1 MLLGHPDVHRAFS
14 GTKNAEVEFVDV
26 AAASPF
32 HRFVLDHVRQPP
44 RRFNLSRIS
53 MVRTRRE
60 EAFCSD
66 IIRESERIPRTSAQ
80 YKPRAPDALQN
91 ADFCS
96 GLDYFD
102 RTCEQTEAGICDHA
116 KVMLAWHGTKWSAVE
131 SVCTYGPRAFRT
143 TDGGY
148 FGAGS
153 YFAVE
158 CAYASRYS
166 ELSAQTNDD
175 GEFAVILFACYLAPF
190 PYVITLQDD
199 YNARNAGPWDGFS
212 SWFSAD
218 PDVSKALKPLY
229 NAHFAPVRQCGQ
241 NHPVTGQPLAYNPI
255 AQVPHAAILDY
266 QACSN
271 VDAEGHELILA
282 DHRQALPVAV
292 LWYKH

>member
-1 MLLGHPDVHRAFS
+1 MNVAGSPHVPDPLL
-14 GTKNAEVEFVDV
+14 
-26 AAASPF
+26 
-32 HRFVLDHVRQPP
+32 
-44 RRFNLSRIS
+44 
-53 MVRTRRE
+53 
-60 EAFCSD
+60 
-66 IIRESERIPRTSAQ
+66 
-80 YKPRAPDALQN
+80 N
-91 ADFCS
+91 ADFHR
-96 GLDYFD
+96 GLAYFNSV
-102 RTCEQTEAGICDHA
+102 CEQTEVGICDHA
-116 KVMLAWHGTKWSAVE
+116 KVALAWHGTNVKAVD

-153 YFAVE
+153 YFAAE

-166 ELSAQTNDD
+166 EFADPNAD

-218 PDVSKALKPLY
+218 PNQSKSLKPLY
-229 NAHFAPVRQCGQ
+229 NAHFAPVRQCGRQ
-241 NHPVTGQPLAYNPI
+241 HPVTGQPLEYDPS
-255 AQVPHAAILDY
+255 AQVPHKAILDF

-271 VDAEGHELILA
+271 IDAEGHELILA

-292 LWYKH
+292 LWYKR

>member
-1 MLLGHPDVHRAFS
+1 VHKAFA
-14 GTKNAEVEFVDV
+14 GTTNSEVEFVD
-26 AAASPF
+26 ADASSPF
-32 HRFVLDHVRQPP
+32 YEFVVNHIRQPP
-44 RRFNLSRIS
+44 IRFNLSRVS

-60 EAFCSD
+60 AAFCSD
-66 IIRESERIPRTSAQ
+66 IIRESERIPGALSHL
-80 YKPRAPDALQN
+80 KPRAPDDLQN
-91 ADFCS
+91 ADFCL
-96 GLDYFD
+96 GLTYFNSV
-102 RTCEQTEAGICDHA
+102 CEQTEAGICDHA
-116 KVMLAWHGTKWSAVE
+116 KVMLAWHGANVNAVE
-131 SVCTYGPRAFRT
+131 SVCTYGPRAFRI

-148 FGAGS
+148 FGTGS
-153 YFAVE
+153 YFAAE

-166 ELSAQTNDD
+166 EFSRPNAN

-218 PDVSKALKPLY
+218 RNGSKSLKPLY

-241 NHPVTGQPLAYNPI
+241 MHPVTWQPLAYDPS
-255 AQVPHAAILDY
+255 AQVPHHAVLDY

-271 VDAEGHELILA
+271 VDAEGHELILD